1 MDAES
6 KLYESTK
13 NQPFAEWLRDV
24 LGKVKGEK
32 IDVAAMIYTRIQQD
46 NDPQDAFRYFL
57 ENADEIVST
66 EEEELEQSFTAAEL
80 QKLQKKCMPLIEG
93 ILESLLSEN
102 ASKEEFYNRL
112 WTDGICKN
120 TLLQNDNERIYALYR
135 IWQDIRIP
143 YFQLEE
149 GMKMSNEAYMEC
161 SDRNAYLIKKAFFI
175 VGASFSQRTQ
185 QSDLLLRVLSECES
199 DEDKVVVMAQILGY
213 VERRV
218 LFGLLEAAR
227 SEKTED

>member
-66 EEEELEQSFTAAEL
+66 EEEELEQSFTSYDDL
-80 QKLQKKCMPLIEG
+80 KLQK
-93 ILESLLSEN
+93 ESL
-102 ASKEEFYNRL
+102 YNS
-112 WTDGICKN
+112 IN
-120 TLLQNDNERIYALYR
+120 
-135 IWQDIRIP
+135 
-143 YFQLEE
+143 
-149 GMKMSNEAYMEC
+149 
-161 SDRNAYLIKKAFFI
+161 
-175 VGASFSQRTQ
+175 FSIM
-185 QSDLLLRVLSECES
+185 V
-199 DEDKVVVMAQILGY
+199 
-213 VERRV
+213 
-218 LFGLLEAAR
+218 
-227 SEKTED
+227 